1 MAASRLCPKVDVV
14 LWSSSRV
21 SRRCSWAARSKAV
34 LKHTGMDGTMAPRVW
49 ISNTVTT
56 SYGFL
61 NTCEVSA
68 DNRKNT
74 RGSFS
79 SLFEHTK

>member
-1 MAASRLCPKVDVV
+1 MHEPKCGSIAASRLCPKLDVV

-21 SRRCSWAARSKAV
+21 SSRCSWAVRSRAV
-34 LKHTGMDGTMAPRVW
+34 LKHMGMDGTMAPSVW

-61 NTCEVSA
+61 NTCKEQI
-68 DNRKNT
+68 KK
-74 RGSFS
+74 
-79 SLFEHTK
+79 H